1 MSSAVQFVAGS
12 KKTPLGYLQLL
23 LHVKPGA
30 SKERVGVV
38 SVTDAAVDLCVS
50 AQARD
55 GEANKAVVSVL
66 SDVLGIPKSRLHL
79 SRGMKSREKTVII
92 QDIQG
97 NGSDYAQT
105 VINLLQ
111 KACE

>member
-1 MSSAVQFVAGS
+1 MSSVVRYIAGS
-12 KKTPLGYLQLL
+12 KKTPLGQLQLL

-30 SKERVGVV
+30 HKEREGVIAV
-38 SVTDAAVDLCVS
+38 SDTAIDLCV
-50 AQARD
+50 AARAKE

-79 SRGMKSREKTVII
+79 SRGMKSRDKTVII
-92 QDIQG
+92 QDVDG
-97 NGSDYAQT
+97 DGDEYAQT
-105 VINLLQ
+105 IISLLQ